1 MDNVGVAT
9 IVLCNDTHRLTF
21 MQIQSPAKN
30 LLSSP
35 TVPPP
40 VQSSINQSEA
50 ELRGQWPIR
59 GLQCNNNEKLLRF
72 CTCCAIKC
80 ADNEFFLINLETVM
94 NQYVL
99 SLKIN

>member
-9 IVLCNDTHRLTF
+9 QLCSVMTPTALHSCKF
-21 MQIQSPAKN
+21 SPQQKTCYQA
-30 LLSSP
+30 LLCLP
-35 TVPPP
+35 
-40 VQSSINQSEA
+40 QSSVNQSEA

-59 GLQCNNNEKLLRF
+59 SLRCNNNEKLLRF